1 MVSINRQNIDFNI
14 NEIIILV
21 FLEIIQIIL
30 FISIFFCKNISIDNK
45 IKEYI
50 NNVYDENQKIMF
62 DIKKNIT
69 SHILHIRNIIENIE
83 ISSFSLLFCLSLCEL
98 TSKIILLSLI
108 YSNFATICLNSGINK
123 NIDIPMSI
131 LNDSI
136 IVFLHKNENENNL
149 NQIMNE
155 NKID

>member
-1 MVSINRQNIDFNI
+1 MVSINRQNINFNK

-21 FLEIIQIIL
+21 FLEIIEIIL

-45 IKEYI
+45 IKEYV
-50 NNVYDENQKIMF
+50 NNAYDENQKIMF

-83 ISSFSLLFCLSLCEL
+83 ISSFSLLFCDL

-108 YSNFATICLNSGINK
+108 YSNFATICLNNGINK

>member
-50 NNVYDENQKIMF
+50 NNVYDENQKIIF
-62 DIKKNIT
+62 DIKKYII
-69 SHILHIRNIIENIE
+69 SCILHIRNITENIE
-83 ISSFSLLFCLSLCEL
+83 ISSFNLLICDL

-108 YSNFATICLNSGINK
+108 YSNFSTICLNNGINK